1 MSKCEGKRAPSA
13 AANARTV
20 LGQIRQ
26 MLREE
31 TVLEREELRA
41 RLRAMRKISECG
53 FGGRRVYLLI
63 HYLRRRGEI
72 VTTPTHIV
80 AADQLIPARPR
91 RRGKP
96 AAGNGPRCRRRR
108 LAAKRERAIQRRQAG
123 GRSRAAA

>member
-1 MSKCEGKRAPSA
+1 MSKCDGKRAPSA

-20 LGQIRQ
+20 LGQIRK

-31 TVLEREELRA
+31 AVLEREDLRA

-72 VTTPTHIV
+72 VTTPTHIM
-80 AADQLIPARPR
+80 AAAQLVPAPRR
-91 RRGKP
+91 RRGKSAP
-96 AAGNGPRCRRRR
+96 VDGPRCRRRR
-108 LAAKRERAIQRRQAG
+108 LAAKRARAVERRQTG
-123 GRSRAAA
+123 GRNRAAA